1 MDEPFGSLP
10 TPPRPEELFGFRTE
24 AFALVVSGPSGVGK
38 TSICKTV
45 IERDERIK
53 PIVTTT
59 TRPQRKGEEEGVD
72 YHFLSE
78 SQFDTLLSEGA
89 FLEHA
94 IVHDSRYGTT
104 KAAFATAIETA
115 DIVLLDVDVQGAAAW
130 RDVLA
135 DRCVTLFVLPPS
147 LQELRKRLAGRQSEG
162 EASLKVRTN
171 NAQHE
176 MAFAATYDYVIV
188 NHKLVQ
194 AIDDVE
200 SVLLTER
207 SRPLRQRALLDS
219 LHIE

>member
-10 TPPRPEELFGFRTE
+10 TSLLPEELFGSHTE

-45 IERDERIK
+45 IERDDRIN
-53 PIVTTT
+53 PIVTAT
-59 TRPQRKGEEEGVD
+59 TRPQREGEEDGVD

-89 FLEHA
+89 FIEHA
-94 IVHDSRYGTT
+94 SVHDSRYGTT
-104 KAAFATAIETA
+104 KAAFAAAIESA
-115 DIVLLDVDVQGAAAW
+115 DIVLLNVNVQGAQAW
-130 RDVLA
+130 RDVLS

-147 LQELRKRLAGRQSEG
+147 LEELRKRLAGRQSEG
-162 EASLKVRTN
+162 KESLKVRTN
-171 NAQHE
+171 NAKKE

-188 NHKLVQ
+188 NHELIQ

-207 SRPLRQRALLDS
+207 SRPSRQRTLLDS
-219 LHIE
+219 LNIG

>member
-1 MDEPFGSLP
+1 MAEPFGSLP
-10 TPPRPEELFGFRTE
+10 TPHPEELFGSHTE
-24 AFALVVSGPSGVGK
+24 GFALVVSGPSGVGK

-45 IERDERIK
+45 IERDHRIR

-59 TRPQRKGEEEGVD
+59 TRKQREGEEDGVD

-94 IVHDSRYGTT
+94 IVHDARYGTT
-104 KAAFATAIETA
+104 KSAFASAIESA
-115 DIVLLDVDVQGAAAW
+115 DIVLLDVDVQGAQAW
-130 RDVLA
+130 RGVLS

-147 LQELRKRLAGRQSEG
+147 LEELRKRLAGRQSEG
-162 EASLKVRTN
+162 EASLKVRTS
-171 NAQHE
+171 NAKKE

-207 SRPLRQRALLDS
+207 SRPFRQRALLDS
-219 LHIE
+219 LNIE